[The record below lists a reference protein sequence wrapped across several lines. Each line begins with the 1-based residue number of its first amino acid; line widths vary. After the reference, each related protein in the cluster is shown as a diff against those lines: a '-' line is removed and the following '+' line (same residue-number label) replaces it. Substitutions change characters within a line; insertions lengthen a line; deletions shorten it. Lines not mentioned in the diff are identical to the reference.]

1 MHEMSLCESIVQTL
15 EEQAIA
21 QNYNR
26 VKRVWLVVGPLA
38 CIEPEALQFSFSVV
52 CKGTLAEG
60 AELLIEEEQV
70 DAWCMQC
77 CKSIKVESREAAG
90 CPSCHSYQL
99 QVNGGDAL
107 RIKELEVE

>member
-15 EEQAIA
+15 EEQATA
-21 QNYNR
+21 QNYSK
-26 VKRVWLVVGPLA
+26 VKRVWLVVGQLA
-38 CIEPEALQFSFSVV
+38 CVEPEALQFSFSVV

-60 AELLIEEEQV
+60 AELLIEAEQA

-77 CKSIKVESREAAG
+77 CKSIKVETREAA
-90 CPSCHSYQL
+90 CPCCKSYQL